1 MQVYANQD
9 SAPSSRPAA
18 APVPVAEVRVTVWD
32 SLQGRKLTGSEA
44 PTEKELALFL
54 QRHPHCEVYCGQR
67 APPVSNTN
75 YDAAEGAPLKPGHA
89 HEGAPS
95 SLTPAPGVTLTLS
108 PTRTLSPT
116 PPPTVSLTLSPT
128 RPGAPVKSNFLWVDK
143 PLAGKWDKPL
153 KPRPADLAPKRPTE
167 GSVTVDPSLLAKRAR
182 VEPPAAAAAPPPPP
196 RRPPPRRP
204 PPRPPPPPRRTP
216 RPPPP
221 PTARG

>member
-95 SLTPAPGVTLTLS
+95 SLTPAPGRN
-108 PTRTLSPT
+108 PYP
-116 PPPTVSLTLSPT
+116 
-128 RPGAPVKSNFLWVDK
+128 K
-143 PLAGKWDKPL
+143 PNPNPNPNRKPNP
-153 KPRPADLAPKRPTE
+153 KPNP
-167 GSVTVDPSLLAKRAR
+167 
-182 VEPPAAAAAPPPPP
+182 
-196 RRPPPRRP
+196 
-204 PPRPPPPPRRTP
+204 
-216 RPPPP
+216 
-221 PTARG
+221 